1 MDEAVIPTTKSE
13 DKHMKIHKYLGLDVH
28 QDDSIIAVAEGDR
41 TGEVRVY
48 GKVSSDLYATEKA
61 LRKIRGEHGVLHV
74 AYEAGPTGFVL
85 YRRLQQLGI
94 DCIVVA
100 PSKTPQPKGGRQ
112 KTNRRDALQLAR
124 LHRAGEL
131 TGIHVPDEVDESIR
145 DLTRA
150 RSDASRDL
158 KRAKQR
164 LKSFLL
170 RQGYHYT
177 GKANWSEA
185 HQRYLR
191 ELVLPLPALKAVLE
205 EYLQAIDR
213 CTERLTRLEELLVA
227 QVPQWRMYPAV
238 QALMCLRGFELVAAS
253 ILVAEI
259 NDVRRFA
266 HPRGLMAYLG
276 LVPSEDSTGDT
287 RRLGAITKAG
297 NAQARWILVEAVQSA
312 DHPPKVSAPLALRQQ
327 GQPEAY
333 RTLGWKT
340 QVRLYKRY
348 WHLTRRGVMAGKVK
362 VALAREL
369 VGFVWDLLRQVPV
382 PAAPASAA
390 HPAPQTTAPIPPST
404 AAPAPGSR
412 SATRRHPSGAQL
424 PALVRD

>member
-1 MDEAVIPTTKSE
+1 VNPTTKSE
-13 DKHMKIHKYLGLDVH
+13 NKHMKSQKYVGLDVH
-28 QDDSIIAVAEGDR
+28 KDKTTVAIAEGDR
-41 TGEVRVY
+41 TGEVRAY
-48 GKVSSDLYATEKA
+48 GEISSDLVTTEKA
-61 LRKIRGEHGVLHV
+61 LRKIRGDNGVLHV

-85 YRRLQQLGI
+85 YRRLQQLGFE
-94 DCIVVA
+94 CIVVA
-100 PSKTPQPKGGRQ
+100 PSRTPQPKGGRQ

-131 TGIHVPDEVDESIR
+131 TGIHVPNAVDESLR

-170 RQGYHYT
+170 RQGFHYK

-191 ELVLPLPALKAVLE
+191 ELVLPLPALKSVLE
-205 EYLQAIDR
+205 EYLLAITQA
-213 CTERLTRLEELLVA
+213 TEQLTRHEELIAA

-238 QALMCLRGFELVAAS
+238 QALMCFRGFQLVAAAM
-253 ILVAEI
+253 LVTEL

-276 LVPSEDSTGDT
+276 LVPREDSTGDT
-287 RRLGAITKAG
+287 RHLGAITKAG
-297 NAQARWILVEAVQSA
+297 NAQARWILIEAVQHA
-312 DHPPKVSAPLALRQQ
+312 LNPPKVSAALALRQKD
-327 GQPEAY
+327 QPTVY
-333 RTLGWKT
+333 RTTAWKA
-340 QVRLYKRY
+340 QVRLHKRG
-348 WHLTRRGVMAGKVK
+348 WHLLRRGVMKPKVN

-369 VGFVWDLLRQVPV
+369 VGFIWDLLRQVPV
-382 PAAPASAA
+382 AKS
-390 HPAPQTTAPIPPST
+390 
-404 AAPAPGSR
+404 
-412 SATRRHPSGAQL
+412 
-424 PALVRD
+424 